1 MRISSLRTALL
12 STVMAVAAVSASPA
26 WAIPIQIQF
35 NFVPNGTLTSA
46 PGNDITTA
54 ATVTSGAPDLV
65 TTVILNNVGLVP
77 GVPGPGTTINL
88 TSPTPITLG
97 STFTKSF
104 TTAMGT
110 FVENLT
116 VTLDT
121 VGASSRGITAQG
133 TITQTVGT
141 GFDPTTV
148 FYSAAYTQNGGP
160 GNQINA
166 SFNNSTTPPTT
177 TPEPAS
183 LALLGSA
190 LIGFG
195 VYRRRRRSA

>member
-12 STVMAVAAVSASPA
+12 STVIAVAAVSASPA
-26 WAIPIQIQF
+26 WAIPIQVAF

-54 ATVTSGAPDLV
+54 TSVTSGAPDV
-65 TTVILNNVGLVP
+65 TTTVILNNVGLVP
-77 GVPGPGTTINL
+77 GSPGPGTVINL
-88 TSPTPITLG
+88 TSPTPTTLG
-97 STFTKSF
+97 ATFTKSF

-110 FVENLT
+110 FSESLT
-116 VTLDT
+116 VTSRQP
-121 VGASSRGITAQG
+121 GASSLGIQAAG
-133 TITQTVGT
+133 TITGPA
-141 GFDPTTV
+141 GFDPTAV
-148 FYSAAYTQNGGP
+148 FYSASYTQNGGP
-160 GNQINA
+160 GAQING
-166 SFNNSTTPPTT
+166 SFNNSTIPPTS

>member
-1 MRISSLRTALL
+1 L
-12 STVMAVAAVSASPA
+12 
-26 WAIPIQIQF
+26 AIPIQIQF
-35 NFVPNGTLTSA
+35 NFVPTGTLTPA

-54 ATVTSGAPDLV
+54 TTVTSGAPDLV
-65 TTVILNNVGLVP
+65 TTILQNNVGLVP
-77 GVPGPGTTINL
+77 GVPGPGTIINL

-104 TTAMGT
+104 TTAMGS
-110 FVENLT
+110 FLENLT

-121 VGASSRGITAQG
+121 VGASSRGITASG
-133 TITQTVGT
+133 IISGPA
-141 GFDPTTV
+141 GFDPTPV